1 MIDFQ
6 RPWEDADMSM
16 FRQTVTRF
24 MQDELG
30 FPPDRMA
37 ATGFGEYRPVAAGDS
52 EAARAQTRRIELKL
66 TER

>member
-1 MIDFQ
+1 
-6 RPWEDADMSM
+6 
-16 FRQTVTRF
+16 

-37 ATGFGEYRPVAAGDS
+37 ATGFGEYRPVAVGDDDTS
-52 EAARAQTRRIELKL
+52 RALNRRIELKL

>member
-1 MIDFQ
+1 
-6 RPWEDADMSM
+6 
-16 FRQTVTRF
+16 

-37 ATGFGEYRPVAAGDS
+37 ATGFGEYRPVAAGTRPRR
-52 EAARAQTRRIELKL
+52 AAQNRRIELKL